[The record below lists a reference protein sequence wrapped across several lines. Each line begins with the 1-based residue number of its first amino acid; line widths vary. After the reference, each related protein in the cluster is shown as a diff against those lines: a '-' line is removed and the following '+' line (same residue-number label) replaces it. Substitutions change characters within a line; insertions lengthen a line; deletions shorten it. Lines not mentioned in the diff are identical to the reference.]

1 MHWLIDPFKK
11 YVVWAGRA
19 TRSEYWY
26 FSLFTFLI
34 TIGLAIID
42 TGLGTVDE
50 TTGQGVLGALWSL
63 FILLP
68 SLAVFVR
75 RLHDT
80 GRSGWWFWILLV
92 PLIGVIVIL
101 VFMCIDSQN
110 EENQYGANPKQDAAP
125 IGIEP

>member
-11 YVVWAGRA
+11 YTVFTGRA

-34 TIGLAIID
+34 TIGLAVID
-42 TGLGTVDE
+42 SALGTVDK
-50 TTGQGVLGALWSL
+50 TTGQGVLGILWSL

-68 SLAVFVR
+68 TLAVFVR

-80 GRSGWWFWILLV
+80 GRSGWWFWIA
-92 PLIGVIVIL
+92 LIPVIGAIVLL
-101 VFMCIDSQN
+101 VFMCIDSQS
-110 EENQYGANPKQDAAP
+110 EVNQYGANPKRDAAAT
-125 IGIEP
+125 GIEV